1 MGQVTVIAGH
11 ERRRRWTDEERISI
25 LTEAFAPG
33 TCVADVA
40 RRRDVST
47 SLIYTWRRQFL
58 AAKAEP
64 AQAEASEPEFAEVVM
79 VEDAAV
85 PGAGDRPAI
94 VIDLM
99 GGKRVSIF
107 SSAPPAMVAAVLK
120 ALR

>member
-25 LTEAFAPG
+25 LTEAFSPG

-85 PGAGDRPAI
+85 PSAGDRPAI

-99 GGKRVSIF
+99 RGKRVSIF

>member
-1 MGQVTVIAGH
+1 MGQITVIAGH

-25 LTEAFAPG
+25 LTEAFSPG

-64 AQAEASEPEFAEVVM
+64 AQAEASEREFAEVVM
-79 VEDAAV
+79 VEDATA
-85 PGAGDRPAI
+85 PSASERPAI

-99 GGKRVSIF
+99 RGKRVSIF
-107 SSAPPAMVAAVLK
+107 SSAPPAMVSAVLK

>member
-25 LTEAFAPG
+25 LSEAFSPG

-64 AQAEASEPEFAEVVM
+64 AQAEEPEPEFAEVVM

-85 PGAGDRPAI
+85 P
-94 VIDLM
+94 
-99 GGKRVSIF
+99 
-107 SSAPPAMVAAVLK
+107 SA
-120 ALR
+120 

>member
-1 MGQVTVIAGH
+1 MGQVTVIAGN

-25 LTEAFAPG
+25 LIEAFSPG

-58 AAKAEP
+58 IAKAEP
-64 AQAEASEPEFAEVVM
+64 AQAEALEREFAEVVM
-79 VEDAAV
+79 VEDATA
-85 PGAGDRPAI
+85 PSARKRPAI

-99 GGKRVSIF
+99 RGKRVSIF